1 VLPPSQLVSL
11 ESLLLEVSEPQPLSE
26 LPLSVELV
34 SELHPLSVLVSVEL
48 ELELS
53 PEQLSLESDSL
64 GLEVSEAQLSSL
76 PE

>member
-1 VLPPSQLVSL
+1 VSL
-11 ESLLLEVSEPQPLSE
+11 ESLLDVSELQPLSE
-26 LPLSVELV
+26 LLPSLELV
-34 SELHPLSVLVSVEL
+34 SELHPSSVLVSVEL

-64 GLEVSEAQLSSL
+64 VLEVSEAQLSSL